1 MRSAGSCLS
10 GQNPPMLAPMV
21 LMAQSLVGVLLIPL
35 IAWTLS
41 EDRAALG
48 KTGALKVAATGLAF
62 QAAIAALLLGLPA
75 SRVLFDLMS
84 RAVTALQRATLEGVR
99 LVFGYLGGGPAP
111 FDVTGP
117 ENNFL
122 LAFQALPLILVMAV
136 LSRLLYHWGV
146 LQRVVAGFAW
156 VLQKSLNVGGPL
168 GTATAANIFVGM
180 VDAPLL
186 IRPYLQT
193 MSRGA
198 LFATMTAGM
207 ATVAGTVLAL
217 YASLLE
223 ATLPGV
229 AGHLIAASVMS
240 APAALMIARLMVPEG
255 FSEGPEQA
263 EATITDAPHSSMD
276 AVAQGTTD
284 GLRILAYVVAMLVV
298 MVALVALVN
307 MILGAVTTP
316 FGFELTVQKLLGWLF
331 APLAWAI
338 GIPFAEAGTAGAL
351 LGTKTILNE
360 LLAYIEMASLPAGA
374 LSPRSRLI
382 LLYALCGFANLGS
395 LGIMI
400 AGLVAM
406 APERRRE
413 IVSLGPKTIVSGTL
427 ATLLTGAIVGV
438 MTPG

>member
-1 MRSAGSCLS
+1 
-10 GQNPPMLAPMV
+10 ML
-21 LMAQSLVGVLLIPL
+21 QSLCGIVLIPL
-35 IAWTLS
+35 FAWALS
-41 EDRAALG
+41 EDRQEIGSRSALRVV
-48 KTGALKVAATGLAF
+48 VAGLGL
-62 QAAIAALLLGLPA
+62 QAAIAALLLNIPT
-75 SRVLFDLMS
+75 SRMVFDLLA
-84 RAVTALQRATLEGVR
+84 RAVAALQAATMEGVK

-111 FDVTGP
+111 FDVANP
-117 ENNFL
+117 QNSFI

-136 LSRLLYHWGV
+136 LSRLLYHWGI
-146 LQRVVAGFAW
+146 LQRVVAGFTWA
-156 VLQKSLNVGGPL
+156 LQKSLNVSGPL
-168 GTATAANIFVGM
+168 GTSTAANIFVGM

-186 IRPYLQT
+186 IRPYLAT

-217 YASLLE
+217 YAFLL
-223 ATLPGV
+223 ADALPGA

-255 FSEGPEQA
+255 FTEGPEKA
-263 EATITDAPHSSMD
+263 EVQITDAPQSSMD
-276 AVAQGTTD
+276 AVAQGTID

-298 MVALVALVN
+298 MVSLVALAN
-307 MILGAVTTP
+307 MVLGAVSEP
-316 FGFELTVQKLLGWLF
+316 FGLKITVQQVMGWVF
-331 APLAWAI
+331 APIAWAI

-351 LGTKTILNE
+351 LGTKTVLNE
-360 LLAYIEMASLPAGA
+360 LLAFIEMSKLGAEA

-382 LLYALCGFANLGS
+382 MTYALCGFANLGS

-406 APERRRE
+406 APERRSE

-427 ATLLTGAIVGV
+427 ATLLTGAIVGA